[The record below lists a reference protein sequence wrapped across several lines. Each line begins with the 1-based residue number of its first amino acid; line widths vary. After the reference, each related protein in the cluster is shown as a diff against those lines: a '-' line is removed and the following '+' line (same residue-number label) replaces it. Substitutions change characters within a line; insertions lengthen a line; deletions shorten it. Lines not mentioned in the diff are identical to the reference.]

1 MDIEGTGDR
10 QTSQS
15 LGKFRTNQRRQA
27 MVLTNNEL
35 TIRDALPA
43 DASQLCEWW
52 NDGRVMAHAGFP
64 DGLGETVEGVIEK
77 LTNKNDPSH
86 RHVIELNGELIGEMN
101 YRGEGVAEVGIKIC
115 KADMQEKGYGT
126 ELLSAFLQALLQQ
139 GFSSVKL
146 DTNAKNLSA
155 QHVYEKI
162 GFKKTGEVIKWND
175 QRGELQTAILYE
187 LGELKKPKTKWIELR
202 LDEPSGLR

>member
-1 MDIEGTGDR
+1 
-10 QTSQS
+10 
-15 LGKFRTNQRRQA
+15 

-52 NDGRVMAHAGFP
+52 NDGSVMAHAGFP

-77 LTNKNDPSH
+77 LANKDDLCH
-86 RHVIELNGELIGEMN
+86 RHVIELNGELIGEMS

-115 KADMQEKGYGT
+115 KAEMQEKGYGT
-126 ELLSAFLQALLQQ
+126 ELLSAFLEALLKQ
-139 GFSSVKL
+139 GFSSAKL
-146 DTNAKNLSA
+146 DTNSKNLRA

-162 GFKKTGEVIKWND
+162 GFKKTGILNAWHD
-175 QRGELQTAILYE
+175 QRGELQTAVLYE
-187 LGELKKPKTKWIELR
+187 LGELQKPKTQWIMKKY
-202 LDEPSGLR
+202 